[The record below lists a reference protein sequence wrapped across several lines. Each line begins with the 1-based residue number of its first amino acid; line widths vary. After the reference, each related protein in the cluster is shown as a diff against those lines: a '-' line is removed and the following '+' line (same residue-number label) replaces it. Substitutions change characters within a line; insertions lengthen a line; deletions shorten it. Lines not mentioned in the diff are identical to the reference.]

1 MNTTKNKKENE
12 EKNDQHLDQEM
23 VSEPADIEREQS
35 EIELK
40 VAALQDQYMRAV
52 ADYRNLEKRVA
63 EERLEYIKFA
73 NRELLERLLPS
84 FDTLFLAEKYVQD
97 DGLKLTIKSL
107 YDALDQVGVKRIQTI
122 GKKFNPDIMECI
134 ETVEGKEDE
143 VVEEIRPGFTLFE
156 KTLRP
161 ALVKVGKGENN

>member
-1 MNTTKNKKENE
+1 MNDKKKKDISE
-12 EKNDQHLDQEM
+12 QEAEVLETDIKEPN
-23 VSEPADIEREQS
+23 VSD
-35 EIELK
+35 LKTK
-40 VAALQDQYMRAV
+40 VAELEDQYMRAV

-97 DGLKLTIKSL
+97 DGLKLTIKTL
-107 YDALDQVGVKRIQTI
+107 YDALDQVGVKRIETV
-122 GKKFNPDIMECI
+122 GKSFNPDIMECI
-134 ETVEGKEDE
+134 ETVEGEADIVTEE
-143 VVEEIRPGFTLFE
+143 VRPGFTLFE

-161 ALVKVGKGENN
+161 SLVKVGKGN

>member
-1 MNTTKNKKENE
+1 MTDKKLKE
-12 EKNDQHLDQEM
+12 EKLEQEEIM
-23 VSEPADIEREQS
+23 AEDIIDNSEVE
-35 EIELK
+35 
-40 VAALQDQYMRAV
+40 ALQKKVTDMENQYMRAV

-73 NRELLERLLPS
+73 NRELLDRLLPS

-97 DGLKLTIKSL
+97 DGLKLTIKTL
-107 YDALDQVGVKRIQTI
+107 YDSLDQIGVKRVETV
-122 GKKFNPDIMECI
+122 GKDFNPGIMECI
-134 ETVEGKEDE
+134 ETVEGKENS

-161 ALVKVGKGENN
+161 ALVKVGKKTQS

>member
-1 MNTTKNKKENE
+1 MDKKKNKQ
-12 EKNDQHLDQEM
+12 QHEDTQETP
-23 VSEPADIEREQS
+23 VSEATEKD
-35 EIELK
+35 LTAK
-40 VAALQDQYMRAV
+40 VAELEDQYLRAV

-97 DGLKLTIKSL
+97 DGLKLTIKTL
-107 YDALDQVGVKRIQTI
+107 YDALDQVGVKRIETV
-122 GKKFNPDIMECI
+122 GKKFNPAIMECV
-134 ETVEGKEDE
+134 ETVEGEEEIVTDE
-143 VVEEIRPGFTLFE
+143 VRPGFTLFE

-161 ALVKVGKGENN
+161 ALVKVGKGKNN